1 MTTAITD
8 QELTEARQ
16 IWGDALVAIS
26 KAFDEDG
33 LQSAKAIAS
42 EALDAAYGYNL

>member
-1 MTTAITD
+1 MSCVLDKTELRKFMTNAITE

-26 KAFDEDG
+26 KAFDTDG
-33 LQSAKAIAS
+33 I
-42 EALDAAYGYNL
+42 E